1 MIYKCSKRE
10 DICDARVYVSLELD
24 PSNYLF
30 CEDEDDLR
38 NTIMEDLEEAVDYG
52 DIIVYDRSDQELI
65 IPQKFIE
72 EWLKLKEEYEANE
85 E

>member
-1 MIYKCSKRE
+1 MVYKCSKRE

-30 CEDEDDLR
+30 CENEDDLEESV
-38 NTIMEDLEEAVDYG
+38 MEDLEEALDYG
-52 DIIVYDRSDQELI
+52 DIIVYDKSDQELI

-72 EWLKLKEEYEANE
+72 EWLKLKENEANKE
-85 E
+85 

>member
-30 CEDEDDLR
+30 CENEDDLEESV
-38 NTIMEDLEEAVDYG
+38 MEDLEEALDYG

-72 EWLKLKEEYEANE
+72 EWLKLKENEANKE
-85 E
+85 